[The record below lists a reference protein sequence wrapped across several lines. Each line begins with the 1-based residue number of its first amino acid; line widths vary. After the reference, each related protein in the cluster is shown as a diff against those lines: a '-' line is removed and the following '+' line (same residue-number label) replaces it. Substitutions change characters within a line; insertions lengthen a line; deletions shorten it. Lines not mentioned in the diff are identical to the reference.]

1 MVDRNDTLIREVD
14 EELRRERFEKLW
26 KQYSPQI
33 LLAAGVFVALV
44 GGYKFWEF
52 GRIKAAQSAGASYV
66 EARELLAQNK
76 PDDAAKVL
84 DKLAKTGSTGFSALA
99 RLQLASSAAKAG
111 KSAEALAAFETLAKD
126 ESADPFLRDFAK
138 LQAAGLRLG
147 EADWTEMQN
156 RLNALAAEKSV
167 WRAGAREMLGLAAM
181 KAGKLDE
188 ARTTFQTLL
197 GDRNTPP
204 GIAERVRIAMSRI
217 VESELAKPAAAG
229 PAATDAGKPDSG
241 KADSGKTGAAKP
253 EAAKDAGA
261 ARK

>member
-1 MVDRNDTLIREVD
+1 MVDRNDTLLREVD

-76 PDDAAKVL
+76 PEDAAKVL
-84 DKLAKTGSTGFSALA
+84 DKLAKSGSTGFSALA
-99 RLQLASSAAKAG
+99 QLKLASTSLKAG
-111 KSAEALAAFETLAKD
+111 KSAEALAAFEALAKD
-126 ESADPFLRDFAK
+126 ESADQFLRDFAK

-167 WRAGAREMLGLAAM
+167 WRASAREMLGLAAM

-197 GDRNTPP
+197 GERNTPP

-217 VESELAKPAAAG
+217 VESELSKPATAAPAAA
-229 PAATDAGKPDSG
+229 DAGK
-241 KADSGKTGAAKP
+241 AGAAKP
-253 EAAKDAGA
+253 DAAKDAGA
-261 ARK
+261 AKK

>member
-33 LLAAGVFVALV
+33 LLAAGFVVALV

-84 DKLAKTGSTGFSALA
+84 DKLAKSGSTGFSALA
-99 RLQLASSAAKAG
+99 RLQLASGAMKAG
-111 KSAEALAAFETLAKD
+111 KQAEALAAFEALAKD
-126 ESADPFLRDFAK
+126 DSADTFLRDFAK

-167 WRAGAREMLGLAAM
+167 WRASARELLGLAAL

-188 ARTTFQTLL
+188 ARSTFQTLL
-197 GDRNTPP
+197 GERNTPP

-217 VESELAKPAAAG
+217 VESELAKETPGA
-229 PAATDAGKPDSG
+229 PAATDA
-241 KADSGKTGAAKP
+241 KAGAAKP
-253 EAAKDAGA
+253 DAAKDAGA
-261 ARK
+261 AKK